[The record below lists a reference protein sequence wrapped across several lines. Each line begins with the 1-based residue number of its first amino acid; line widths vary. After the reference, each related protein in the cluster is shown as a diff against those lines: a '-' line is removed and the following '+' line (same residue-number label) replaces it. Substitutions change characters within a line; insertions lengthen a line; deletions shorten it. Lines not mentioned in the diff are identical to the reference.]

1 LGLGFDHSYFGAFGR
16 LGFAAG
22 SQPFL
27 IALLGLSC
35 VDAGAP
41 ALSPARVEP
50 SPRYLVASIVKT
62 IA

>member
-1 LGLGFDHSYFGAFGR
+1 MGLGFDHSYFGDFG
-16 LGFAAG
+16 GFGFDAG

-41 ALSPARVEP
+41 VLSPALAPARP
-50 SPRYLVASIVKT
+50 F
-62 IA
+62 